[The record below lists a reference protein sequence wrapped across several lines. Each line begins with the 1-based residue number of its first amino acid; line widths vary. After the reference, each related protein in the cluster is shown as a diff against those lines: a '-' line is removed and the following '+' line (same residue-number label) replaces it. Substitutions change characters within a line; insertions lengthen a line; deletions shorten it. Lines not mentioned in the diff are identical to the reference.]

1 MRIQV
6 VHCHP
11 LVTGYNHALYQAIVE
26 TLRTNGHEV
35 VATDLYREG
44 FQPAMTERER
54 QTYMEEDYDYSAVAG
69 YAETLKSV
77 DGVILCFPHWWFS
90 MPAMLKGWVDRVW
103 GPSIAF
109 DYDPKD
115 KHLEP
120 ALRNI
125 KLFGVVT
132 SYGSPWW
139 IVNLFAGNAGKKV
152 LMRGMKPLCA
162 KGVRSFYMAH
172 YNMDH
177 STPQSREAFL
187 AKVRA
192 RVARL

>member
-11 LVTGYNHALYQAIVE
+11 LVTGYNHALYRAIVE

-35 VATDLYREG
+35 VATDLYREA
-44 FQPAMTERER
+44 FPPAMTERER
-54 QTYMEEDYDYSAVAG
+54 QTYMQEAYDYSAVAG

-77 DGVILCFPHWWFS
+77 DGIILCFPHWFFS

-103 GPSIAF
+103 GPGVAF
-109 DYDPKD
+109 TYDAKD
-115 KHLEP
+115 GHLAP
-120 ALRNI
+120 ALSNI

-139 IVNLFAGNAGKKV
+139 IVHLYAGNAGHKV

-162 KGVRSFYMAH
+162 KDVGSFYMAH
-172 YNMDH
+172 YDMDH
-177 STPQSREAFL
+177 STEASRRAFI
-187 AKVRA
+187 AKVRQ
-192 RVARL
+192 RVARI

>member
-11 LVTGYNHALYQAIVE
+11 LVSSYNHALYQTIVQ
-26 TLRTNGHEV
+26 TLRANGHDV

-54 QTYMEEDYDYSAVAG
+54 ETYMQEAYDHSAVAG
-69 YAETLKSV
+69 HAETLKSL
-77 DGVILCFPHWWFS
+77 DGLILCFPHWWFS

-109 DYDPKD
+109 DYDPGD
-115 KHLEP
+115 KHLVP
-120 ALRNI
+120 ALGNI

-139 IVNLFAGNAGKKV
+139 VVTLFAGNAGRKV

-162 KGVRSFYMAH
+162 KGVRSFYLAH
-172 YNMDH
+172 YDMDH
-177 STPQSREAFL
+177 STPRSRRAFL
-187 AKVRA
+187 DKVRA